1 MTNHDTTTP
10 RTGVQVMLCQPAS
23 GQTASKIVAAAILT
37 PGSGAVMLCTHVIV
51 WKRQAHA
58 ASGHGSTLIEK
69 VMSGGQT
76 GVDRA
81 VLDVAMDLGTP
92 CGG

>member
-1 MTNHDTTTP
+1 MPWTVQPPSNVDKKIDDVRNEAGAQENRSAATPESTT
-10 RTGVQVMLCQPAS
+10 
-23 GQTASKIVAAAILT
+23 
-37 PGSGAVMLCTHVIV
+37 
-51 WKRQAHA
+51 
-58 ASGHGSTLIEK
+58 IEK

>member
-1 MTNHDTTTP
+1 
-10 RTGVQVMLCQPAS
+10 
-23 GQTASKIVAAAILT
+23 
-37 PGSGAVMLCTHVIV
+37 MLCTHVIV